1 MNIACVDLDGVL
13 YQYTKHAG
21 VLNFEKPP
29 NPEALKLVRR
39 LKKEGWWITIY
50 SSRLNG
56 SWKEATYEEIREM
69 VINWLVKHDVPYDDV
84 ARPEEGKRFA
94 TVYID
99 DRSVWF
105 PTNKMNKGTSEEVY
119 RVIKQ
124 VSSGY
129 DEKDTALVAEKMGMV
144 VHKRERS

>member
-1 MNIACVDLDGVL
+1 MNVACVDLDGVL

-29 NPEALKLVRR
+29 NPEALKLVKL
-39 LKKEGWWITIY
+39 LKAEGWYITIY

-56 SWKEATYEEIREM
+56 TWKEATYEEIRAM
-69 VINWLVKHDVPYDDV
+69 VIEWLEKHGVPYDDV

-105 PTNKMNKGTSEEVY
+105 PTNRMDEGTAEQVYETIKTVSEGYSKM
-119 RVIKQ
+119 
-124 VSSGY
+124 
-129 DEKDTALVAEKMGMV
+129 DTDAVFKKMGMILV
-144 VHKRERS
+144 SKR